1 MTHKPK
7 IKISFKPKLD
17 QLNEIE
23 KWLIDERN
31 STGDGFYCNWNIIKS
46 SYDEKKLAIISE
58 DNQTVGFITW
68 ANYVEFTET
77 IEITEIKPTHRNRGL
92 GKQLVSKLTQRL
104 ISKNVYVVKLQCSPS
119 SSEPIWRHLGFID
132 FPKHD
137 NWNRGNKELFKILV
151 PHLEAQKNITN
162 EYIELWNDEPYCTQ
176 NVNSTWK
183 WNLSFK
189 DGTRELEKPI
199 IQPCHYDWRIRWAN
213 NDLIFK
219 DENVKRFGQDTINF
233 GGFLIIKKMPE
244 LF

>member
-1 MTHKPK
+1 MTQKPK

-31 STGDGFYCNWNIIKS
+31 STGNGFYCNWNIIKS

-58 DNQTVGFITW
+58 DNRAVGFITW
-68 ANYVEFTET
+68 SYYVEFIAT

-104 ISKNVYVVKLQCSPS
+104 ISKNFYVIKLQCSPS
-119 SSEPIWRHLGFID
+119 SSEPIWRHLGFTD

-151 PHLEAQKNITN
+151 PHLEIQKNITC

-176 NVNSTWK
+176 KVNSTWK

-213 NDLIFK
+213 NNLIFK
-219 DENVKRFGQDTINF
+219 DEKVKRFGQDKIDF
-233 GGFLIIKKMPE
+233 GGFLIIQKMPE
-244 LF
+244 LD